1 MCSNTDDF
9 YFVKCHCFNLSLLH
23 VHPPTNLP
31 KLKSKPKTLMSF
43 SMVDVIWKNVFK
55 IKIHEVQRKTKDLKN
70 MFSKQKKIQD

>member
-1 MCSNTDDF
+1 
-9 YFVKCHCFNLSLLH
+9 
-23 VHPPTNLP
+23 
-31 KLKSKPKTLMSF
+31 MSF